1 MDWITSFAP
10 LDFDWVVKADVERA
24 PAWAKSIGEDDAD
37 ERLLDFWLRFSRGMA
52 ASIPNFKYVV
62 LNPSN
67 AAAADVQGLV
77 KAVDECAAER
87 KAADAAGAAPAPKRP
102 RLVEA

>member
-10 LDFDWVVKADVERA
+10 LEFDWAVKADVERV
-24 PAWAKSIGEDDAD
+24 PAWAKPIGADAEG
-37 ERLLDFWLRFSRGMA
+37 ERLVDFWLRFSQGMA
-52 ASIPNFKYVV
+52 ASIPKFKYVV
-62 LNPSN
+62 LNSSN

-77 KAVDECAAER
+77 KAVDQYADGR
-87 KAADAAGAAPAPKRP
+87 KAADATGAAPAAKRP

>member
-10 LDFDWVVKADVERA
+10 LEFDWALKADVDAA
-24 PAWAKSIGEDDAD
+24 PAWAKPIKKD
-37 ERLLDFWLRFSRGMA
+37 ERLVDFWLRFSRGMA
-52 ASIPNFKYVV
+52 ESIPKFKYVV
-62 LNPSN
+62 RNPSN

-87 KAADAAGAAPAPKRP
+87 KAADATGAAPAAKRP
-102 RLVEA
+102 RLVGA

>member
-10 LDFDWVVKADVERA
+10 LEFDWAIKADVERV
-24 PAWAKSIGEDDAD
+24 PAWAKPIGADDAD
-37 ERLLDFWLRFSRGMA
+37 ERLVDFWLRFSRGMA
-52 ASIPNFKYVV
+52 ESIPKFKYVV
-62 LNPSN
+62 HNPSN
-67 AAAADVQGLV
+67 AAAADIQGLV

-87 KAADAAGAAPAPKRP
+87 KAADATGAAPAAKRP